1 MHKRP
6 YSLIVFIVVFSTAC
20 APTSPVIPVI
30 PTPGT
35 ANDTCASVGSPSSAT
50 QLQMF
55 NAVNTWRQQNGLAT
69 LAYSTKLEQA
79 ANAQAQDMYTRHF
92 FDHTNPDGK
101 GPLDRANDVG
111 FCTTSSR
118 TVGEN
123 IAWNQQTVA
132 DVQTAWQ
139 NSPGHNENMLRPA
152 FEYVGMGY
160 YNSPDGPY
168 WVQLF
173 GGVN

>member
-1 MHKRP
+1 MKKRRR
-6 YSLIVFIVVFSTAC
+6 LMVVFIGTLLPAC
-20 APTSPVIPVI
+20 APTNPVV

-35 ANDTCASVGSPSSAT
+35 ANDTCASVGSPSST
-50 QLQMF
+50 IQQDMF
-55 NAVNTWRQQNGLAT
+55 NAVNAWRQQNSLAT

-79 ANAQAQDMYTRHF
+79 ANAHAHDMYDRHF
-92 FDHTNPDGK
+92 FDHTNPDGE
-101 GPLDRANDVG
+101 GPLDRTNEAG
-111 FCTTSSR
+111 FCTASSR

-132 DVQTAWQ
+132 EVQTAWQ
-139 NSPGHNENMLRPA
+139 NSTGHNENMLRPE

-168 WVQLF
+168 WVQVF
-173 GGVN
+173 GAVE